1 MTLSDKTVADTLENS
16 DWEQVCALALWMHEA
31 ESVEELQRGTLDRL
45 AGLVCHRVSMF
56 DLIELDEQGGVR
68 YVSPLS
74 TTMEPAALSE
84 YYRHYAAQ
92 DYTTWSFDLHEV
104 NVYRDLDLVD
114 VARRDATPIYRE
126 WMEPQGVYFGC
137 TATLAHGGAPLGTIT
152 LFREHEAGDFS
163 PREMRM
169 LKEAARHTSAAL
181 ARILASTER
190 ESGRGAGRENGNRT
204 RGGADAQAL
213 ATPHG
218 LNPRE
223 VEVLELMFAGHT
235 NREMAE
241 ALFIS
246 ESTVKK
252 HVNAVYRKL
261 GVRNRME
268 LAGLLR

>member
-1 MTLSDKTVADTLENS
+1 MTLSDKTVADTLENA
-16 DWEQVCALALWMHEA
+16 DWEEVCALALWMHEA
-31 ESVEELQRGTLDRL
+31 GGVEELQRGTLDRL

-68 YVSPLS
+68 YIRPLS

-114 VARRDATPIYRE
+114 VRRRDATPIYRE

-137 TATLAHGGAPLGTIT
+137 TATLAHGGVPLGTIT
-152 LFREHEAGDFS
+152 LFRERAAGDFS

-169 LKEAARHTSAAL
+169 LKEVARHASAAL
-181 ARILASTER
+181 ARILNGAACEGDR
-190 ESGRGAGRENGNRT
+190 AGRK
-204 RGGADAQAL
+204 GGSRARSAADAQAL
-213 ATPHG
+213 AASHG

-223 VEVLELMFAGHT
+223 AEVLELMFAGHT
-235 NREMAE
+235 NREMAA